1 MYALQHHI
9 FIWNTVNQLI
19 YYKTQDSDLLVLGHA
34 ARKSGVSWI
43 LVSYS

>member
-1 MYALQHHI
+1 MPALQHHI

-19 YYKTQDSDLLVLGHA
+19 YYKTQDSDLLVLCHTA
-34 ARKSGVSWI
+34 KESGVSQI